1 MNQMNK
7 KQNDE
12 MVKRYMANRADIL
25 DGRAS
30 VLDVKPTKKER
41 VKVEKSKLQTIKR
54 DLEVYEEFAADEKS
68 SDTRREIYRV
78 AAMREREKLQSVE
91 LDLKR
96 IELNAETVEQLD
108 ALASKASVGKQIQSV
123 KDAFEELKG
132 EAGFA
137 DNVFERP
144 PEPPA
149 PALPSAVTAAG
160 QPDAPSE

>member
-1 MNQMNK
+1 MNK

-12 MVKRYMANRADIL
+12 MVKRYLENRVDIL

-41 VKVEKSKLQTIKR
+41 VKVEKSKLQSIKR
-54 DLEVYEEFAADEKS
+54 NLALYEEQANDEKS
-68 SDTRREIYRV
+68 SDTRREVYRV
-78 AAMREREKLQSVE
+78 AAMREREKLQSIE

-96 IELNAETVEQLD
+96 IELNAETAEQLD
-108 ALASKASVGKQIQSV
+108 ALASKANVGKQIQDV
-123 KDAFEELKG
+123 KDSFAELKA

-137 DNVFERP
+137 ENIFERP
-144 PEPPA
+144 VADA
-149 PALPSAVTAAG
+149 PALPSEVTAAR